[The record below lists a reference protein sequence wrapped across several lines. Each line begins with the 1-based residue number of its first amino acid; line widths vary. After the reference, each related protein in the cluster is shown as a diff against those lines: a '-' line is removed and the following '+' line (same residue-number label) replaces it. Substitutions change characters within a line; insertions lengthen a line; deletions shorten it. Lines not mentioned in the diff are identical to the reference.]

1 MDDVTRYS
9 PTGDETVSITNGIQL
24 GFEFFSNKKLPKSFT
39 KVMSGKL
46 GAVASFTNLMR
57 KYKHG
62 TDTVS
67 NRLAV
72 SAGPT
77 KRVAGYTGNPVMSG
91 IAMVAGSPLSMEDF
105 LLTGESDEI

>member
-1 MDDVTRYS
+1 MSSQPQYYIF
-9 PTGDETVSITNGIQL
+9 GDMAVSITNVIQL
-24 GFEFFSNKKLPKSFT
+24 VVEPFLNRKSPKNLT

-46 GAVASFTNLMR
+46 GAVASFTKLMH

-67 NRLAV
+67 NWLAV

-77 KRVAGYTGNPVMSG
+77 KRVAGYTGNPVISG
-91 IAMVAGSPLSMEDF
+91 IAVVTGSLLSMEDF